1 MMKTLK
7 FLICDDSKLIR
18 MKLSEILKKLEN
30 EEQTVELHEAS
41 DGVTAVSLFKE
52 IKPDVV
58 FLDITMP
65 AKSGLEALEEMV
77 SFDKDAKI
85 IMASSVGTKEH
96 LKRAIDLG
104 AVDFIQKPLEEEKVL
119 GIVKKILNLH

>member
-1 MMKTLK
+1 MKTLK

-41 DGVTAVSLFKE
+41 DGVTAVNLFKE